1 MRESGSFSGCGTDH
15 QPLTTAYVV
24 TERDKGLG
32 FLQPA
37 HLFELP
43 LPAPPPTQSLFVTS
57 QHFRA
62 LAERRWQVFGGT
74 SFLVTAFP
82 LDRTAA
88 PPLWPRWQ
96 RAKAEA
102 AMGKASAT
110 RPYTN

>member
-43 LPAPPPTQSLFVTS
+43 LPAPPPHPVPVCHEPALQSS
-57 QHFRA
+57 C
-62 LAERRWQVFGGT
+62 
-74 SFLVTAFP
+74 
-82 LDRTAA
+82 
-88 PPLWPRWQ
+88 
-96 RAKAEA
+96 
-102 AMGKASAT
+102 
-110 RPYTN
+110 